1 MGDDFLWKKVKGAE
15 DQKELVF
22 RCGKFM
28 WMKQRGADEKA
39 TKNVHDSIEGKKQ
52 VAAGDVGDSRSVAG
66 GYGSYGDGFGGY
78 GPYGGGY
85 GPYGGGCGGPYGGG
99 YGSCG
104 NRWYETLSDE
114 NANGCSIM

>member
-1 MGDDFLWKKVKGAE
+1 MSMIPL
-15 DQKELVF
+15 
-22 RCGKFM
+22 RGKSK
-28 WMKQRGADEKA
+28 WRLEIS
-39 TKNVHDSIEGKKQ
+39 VIY
-52 VAAGDVGDSRSVAG
+52 VA
-66 GYGSYGDGFGGY
+66 GGY